1 MTNTCIMLYFVLLYM
16 YMLYNEYTDIQHDN
30 SISVTNLKGYKII
43 LRITLYL
50 VDVYMPID

>member
-1 MTNTCIMLYFVLLYM
+1 
-16 YMLYNEYTDIQHDN
+16 MLYNEYTDIQHDN